1 MSPSYLAPMPAIEVK
16 QMTAVNYPA
25 DITPAQ
31 LDTERRFVRI
41 TGERPGGFIEFDF
54 AVGEPELFV
63 EMILSRP
70 AFKEFCEMNQVQ
82 TMGPAEDA
90 GPEDRMADF
99 AWNLRDATGQRFK

>member
-1 MSPSYLAPMPAIEVK
+1 MSPSYLAPMPAVEVK

-31 LDTERRFVRI
+31 LDTELRFVRI

>member
-1 MSPSYLAPMPAIEVK
+1 
-16 QMTAVNYPA
+16 MTKASYPA
-25 DITPAQ
+25 DIPIAH

-41 TGERPGGFIEFDF
+41 TGERADGFVEFDF

-70 AFKEFCEMNQVQ
+70 AFDEFCEMNRVQ
-82 TMGPAEDA
+82 TMGPAEDT

-99 AWNLRDATGQRFK
+99 AWSLRDATGKRFR

>member
-1 MSPSYLAPMPAIEVK
+1 MSPQVLALGPAVEVK
-16 QMTAVNYPA
+16 QMTEASYPA
-25 DITPAQ
+25 DIPTAQ

-41 TGERPGGFIEFDF
+41 TGERADGFVEFDF

-70 AFKEFCEMNQVQ
+70 AFEEFCEMNQVQ

-99 AWNLRDATGQRFK
+99 AWNLRDATGKRFR